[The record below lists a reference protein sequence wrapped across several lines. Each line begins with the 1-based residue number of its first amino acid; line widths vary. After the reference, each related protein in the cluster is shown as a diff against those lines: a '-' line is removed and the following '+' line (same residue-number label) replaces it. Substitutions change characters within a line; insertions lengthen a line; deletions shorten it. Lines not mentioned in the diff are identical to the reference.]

1 MCMGEKYRVC
11 PVTEPDGGT
20 TDCEIHLGD
29 VGAYVESPV
38 GVTDVTVDSSPC

>member
-1 MCMGEKYRVC
+1 MCMGETGSVRSPSLTAVQ
-11 PVTEPDGGT
+11 PTARST
-20 TDCEIHLGD
+20 WGD